1 MYGFNGLSIANAN
14 NNTNLNTEVR
24 SVLFDNF
31 EQSGQNGVLYAFGG
45 SLEDVVNYVNTLTT
59 NRELDAFVE
68 LLRRAQVNIN
78 LFDTDANGMA
88 LSAEQRRANLI
99 SQLSDTKILPA
110 DVYTKFVGYVGQNKV
125 SSTDLT
131 TQPDSFVPFTAAKS
145 LLNWTTY
152 IKQINFKEVANLGG
166 ASWLTNPSN
175 RLDLSVDELLS
186 IVAKYAFDN
195 SYQNNAE
202 LAIISQQSLIDV
214 NDKRLYDALGLR
226 WVLRNS

>member
-1 MYGFNGLSIANAN
+1 M
-14 NNTNLNTEVR
+14 
-24 SVLFDNF
+24 
-31 EQSGQNGVLYAFGG
+31 
-45 SLEDVVNYVNTLTT
+45 
-59 NRELDAFVE
+59 
-68 LLRRAQVNIN
+68 
-78 LFDTDANGMA
+78 
-88 LSAEQRRANLI
+88 
-99 SQLSDTKILPA
+99 
-110 DVYTKFVGYVGQNKV
+110 
-125 SSTDLT
+125 
-131 TQPDSFVPFTAAKS
+131 
-145 LLNWTTY
+145 
-152 IKQINFKEVANLGG
+152 ANLGG